1 MYRASD
7 RLSCRRLKI
16 ATARR
21 APVARASGSIKVRF
35 DFSETTMTELKRL
48 ALLLASVSAL
58 AACATAP
65 TPTAAP
71 PPPQVA
77 AAPVV
82 SAAPAEPQA
91 APLSALVQDVNIPH
105 TTFHLANGLTVIVHE
120 DHKTPVVAVSVWY
133 NVGSKDEPPTK
144 DGYAHLFEHI
154 MFTGSDNLPGDYF
167 KYLQQLGA
175 TDYNG
180 TTWFDRTN
188 YFETVPKA
196 GLDRALFMESD
207 RMGYLLGSL
216 NQKRLDAQRAV
227 VENEKRQDDNE
238 PGGLVQ
244 YELLADLFP
253 PGHPYHHPT
262 IGSIPDLDKANLA
275 DVKEWFINH
284 YGPNNAVLVLAGD
297 VTPAE
302 AQPLVEKYFGPIA
315 RGPVN
320 VPAAADVPTLAA
332 PKMVVMKDRVAA
344 VQLQRDWAVPGLTDI
359 HDLAALDLGSDILGG
374 LASSR
379 LQQILVRDEKLAVS
393 ASADLEPFQRISI
406 FEIDASV
413 KPGVDP
419 ALVDKR
425 ISEILAD
432 FIANGPTADEVQR
445 AATDEVS
452 GRIHGLEKV
461 GGQGGKAVALAQGQL
476 LAGDSDYY
484 KKSLDAYASMTPAQI
499 KAAMQRWITRPAVE
513 ITIEPGDRPPY
524 QESTYKPGKTK
535 GADIKIPVIK
545 RPVPPIGN
553 PEPLHFPAI
562 QHASLSNGIKVE
574 YAQRTAVPVTLVTLS
589 FDAGYSADAPN
600 GRGLQNFTM
609 DLLDQGAAG
618 LTSQQVAEREERL
631 GAAISAD
638 GGADRSQVGLSALS
652 TNLAPSLDLL
662 ADVAERP
669 MFDPTEIERVRA
681 QELTGIAEQ
690 QKDPNGIAAR
700 ALPPLLY
707 GADYP
712 YGTTSAGDPN
722 AVKGFTRADIVGF
735 QQRWLRPDNAEI
747 FVVSDRPLAEILP
760 MLDQRFG
767 HWAPPP
773 LPKGVKQFPAAPQQ
787 SPERIVLIDRPGS
800 PQSVIVGG
808 ELTPINPEGPMAA
821 ITAAN
826 DVLGGSF
833 LSRMNMDVRETKG
846 WSYGVNGGVSLHER
860 QAPYVVSAPVQADR
874 TGDAI
879 AAIRA
884 DMRDFL
890 TTKPVTDEELKRTIT
905 NLTDQLPGE
914 FETAGSVLSAM
925 QTQAL
930 LHRPDNYYEL
940 LQGQYEG
947 LTKPQVDAALRGVVN
962 PDGFVWVVV
971 GDAAKVKPQLDK
983 LGIPVQE
990 MQPR

>member
-1 MYRASD
+1 MPNLP
-7 RLSCRRLKI
+7 RL
-16 ATARR
+16 T
-21 APVARASGSIKVRF
+21 
-35 DFSETTMTELKRL
+35 
-48 ALLLASVSAL
+48 LLLASVSAL

-65 TPTAAP
+65 RTAVAP
-71 PPPQVA
+71 PPPQIAPAVV
-77 AAPVV
+77 APV
-82 SAAPAEPQA
+82 APPEPQA
-91 APLSALVQDVNIPH
+91 APLSALVRDVNIPH
-105 TTFHLANGLTVIVHE
+105 TEFHLANGLTVIVHE
-120 DHKTPVVAVSVWY
+120 DHKAPVVAVSVWY

-144 DGYAHLFEHI
+144 DGYAHLFEHL

-196 GLDRALFMESD
+196 GLERALFMESD

-227 VENEKRQDDNE
+227 VENEKRQDDNQ

-262 IGSIPDLDKANLA
+262 IGSIPDLDKATLA

-302 AQPLVEKYFGPIA
+302 ARPLVEKYFGPIA

-332 PKMVVMKDRVAA
+332 PKSVVMKDRVAA
-344 VQLQRDWAVPGLTDI
+344 VQLQRDWAVPGMTDI
-359 HDLAALDLGSDILGG
+359 HDLAALDLGSSILGG

-379 LQQILVRDEKLAVS
+379 LDRILVRDEKLAVS
-393 ASADLEPFQRISI
+393 VGANLQPFQRISL

-461 GGQGGKAVALAQGQL
+461 GGQGGKAVALAEGQL

-484 KKSLDAYASMTPAQI
+484 KKSLDAYASMTPADI
-499 KAAMQRWITRPAVE
+499 KSAMQKWITRPAVE
-513 ITIEPGDRPPY
+513 IKVEPGDRPPY
-524 QESTYKPGKTK
+524 QESTYKPGSTK
-535 GADIKIPVIK
+535 GADLKIPIVTRAIP
-545 RPVPPIGN
+545 PVGQ
-553 PEPLHFPAI
+553 PEPLHFPTI
-562 QHASLSNGIKVE
+562 EHATLSNGMKVE
-574 YAQRTAVPVTLVTLS
+574 YAQRTAVPVTRIDLW
-589 FDAGYSADAPN
+589 FDAGYSADPASA
-600 GRGLQNFTM
+600 RGLQNLTM
-609 DLLDQGAAG
+609 SLLDQGAAG
-618 LTSQQVAEREERL
+618 LSSQQIAEREERL

-638 GGADRSQVGLSALS
+638 GGADRSEIGLSALS
-652 TNLAPSLDLL
+652 TNLAPSLDLM
-662 ADVAERP
+662 ADIAERP
-669 MFDPTEIERVRA
+669 TFDPNDIERVRA
-681 QELTGIAEQ
+681 QVLTGIAEQ
-690 QKDPNGIAAR
+690 QKDPDGIAAR

-712 YGTTSAGDPN
+712 YGTTAAGDPA
-722 AVKGFTRADIVGF
+722 AVKGFTRDDIVGF
-735 QQRWLRPDNAEI
+735 QQRWLRPDNAQL

-760 MLDQRFG
+760 MLDERFG
-767 HWAPPP
+767 HWTTPAM
-773 LPKGVKQFPAAPQQ
+773 PKGQKQFPAAPTQQ
-787 SPERIVLIDRPGS
+787 KEQIILIDRPGS
-800 PQSVIVGG
+800 PQSVIAGG
-808 ELTPINPEGPMAA
+808 EITPINPEGPMAA

-833 LSRMNMDVRETKG
+833 LSRMNMDVRETRG
-846 WSYGVNGGVSLHER
+846 WSYGVSGGVSLHQR
-860 QAPYVVSAPVQADR
+860 IAPYVVSAPVQADR

-879 AAIRA
+879 AAIRS

-905 NLTDQLPGE
+905 NLTDALPGE
-914 FETAGSVLSAM
+914 FETGEAVLSAM
-925 QTQAL
+925 ETQAL
-930 LHRPDNYYEL
+930 LHRPDNYYEI
-940 LQGQYEG
+940 LQRQYEG
-947 LTKPQVDAALRGVVN
+947 LTKAQLNAALRGVVN

-971 GDAAKVKPQLDK
+971 GDAAKVKPQLEK
-983 LGIPVQE
+983 LGIPVQQME
-990 MQPR
+990 PK